1 MRIFQVVALGLSKVS
16 ASAAALILVLMLVYT
31 LLEIVLRMFN
41 RSTFILEEMIGYGVA
56 AVGFLG
62 LGYTLE
68 QNGLVRVRA
77 VLDQLGRQTFARRA
91 AEFVAVTLTLF
102 VTGVAA
108 WSFGVGVFRNY
119 LRGYTSGTL
128 ADVPMWIPE
137 GTVLFGLVVFW
148 IQLLSLAVQLLTNRS
163 GLLKSESFTV
173 PGLDFLWKR

>member
-16 ASAAALILVLMLVYT
+16 ASAAALILVLMLIYT

-68 QNGLVRVRA
+68 QDGLVRVRA

-91 AEFVAVTLTLF
+91 VEFVAVTLTLF
-102 VTGVAA
+102 VTGVAV

-137 GTVLFGLVVFW
+137 GAVLLGLVVFW
-148 IQLLSLAVQLLTNRS
+148 IQLLSLAVQLLTDRS

-173 PGLDFLWKR
+173 PGFDFLWKR